1 MCVFERE
8 LEVCGR
14 KWGKIITAN
23 WPEAFF
29 PLPLPQPGHMKDTY
43 RRVLLTPMLLCVCF
57 NKVKQKG
64 KITPQG

>member
-29 PLPLPQPGHMKDTY
+29 PPPVTTARTHERHLQKSFVNTN
-43 RRVLLTPMLLCVCF
+43 VVVCVF
-57 NKVKQKG
+57 
-64 KITPQG
+64 